1 MVNQNETKYE
11 LELIQRGRKQL
22 RRQLDD
28 RIEKGYYSNTDPGR
42 YAFHRYIERLAAT
55 LEEVTDDA
63 HQGLILRTN
72 ISACC
77 QEIRG
82 YIDYLEH
89 GALLLSSITLKSI
102 LDSYSRSK
110 AMAEV
115 QQIANDIG
123 RRIEDEIWFEFEQRR
138 LATKDA
144 ERMRREASMPGSNP
158 HYRKR
163 GSKEVA
169 KKAAAKKGLKP
180 LQGWK
185 PTHKARVGLYMLEV
199 ARSAGIIPWDKAIKY
214 GKNQTVIYS
223 DKFMNDIL
231 GYEELVMARAFHAYP
246 LIDTPLD
253 WNGDVQPSRRNS
265 SGGYHLPELR
275 RNQ

>member
-1 MVNQNETKYE
+1 MVNQNETEYE
-11 LELIQRGRKQL
+11 LELIHRGRKQL
-22 RRQLDD
+22 RRQLDE
-28 RIEKGYYSNTDPGR
+28 RIEKGYYSSTQPGR
-42 YAFHRYIERLAAT
+42 YAFQRYVERLAAT
-55 LEEVTDDA
+55 IEEVTDKA

-77 QEIRG
+77 QEIRA

-89 GALLLSSITLKSI
+89 GSLLLSSITLKAI
-102 LDSYSRSK
+102 LDSYSKSK
-110 AMAEV
+110 AMAET
-115 QQIANDIG
+115 QQIASDIG

-138 LATKDA
+138 LDTKDA

-185 PTHKARVGLYMLEV
+185 PTHIGM
-199 ARSAGIIPWDKAIKY
+199 IILWS
-214 GKNQTVIYS
+214 GS
-223 DKFMNDIL
+223 
-231 GYEELVMARAFHAYP
+231 
-246 LIDTPLD
+246 TP
-253 WNGDVQPSRRNS
+253 
-265 SGGYHLPELR
+265 
-275 RNQ
+275 